1 MSGSTRGFRQGKR
14 DQLAGKPIRGVDD
27 GMKYVKV
34 SAATLALEGS
44 LDIGKE
50 ATAGAISGCLT
61 RSNLGS
67 GRGHSRFSHN
77 SLWLFC
83 SFNR

>member
-44 LDIGKE
+44 LDIGK
-50 ATAGAISGCLT
+50 
-61 RSNLGS
+61 
-67 GRGHSRFSHN
+67 
-77 SLWLFC
+77 
-83 SFNR
+83 